1 METLRTRFPA
11 FGIADY
17 RRLFIALSFTAG
29 ARWALV
35 LGRGWLVFE
44 LTDSAFAV
52 GAVTF
57 AGFFPFVVVGPFA
70 GVIAD
75 RVDRR
80 RMLMVTSAVGV
91 VTAFA
96 LVAVT
101 VTDVVELWHVLLL
114 AFIAGSGQASSMP
127 AQQALL
133 ANIVPKDI
141 LLGAVSLSGIAQHG
155 SRIIGPLFGAAL
167 LSAFGAGAVFIL
179 SAFLLSCGL
188 LAVWMIRYRATT
200 VGADP
205 GARRPPVLTQLRDGL
220 TYARS
225 DRRIST
231 VLVLVAFHCG
241 FTMAFDSMMPT
252 LSTNIGGDSGTYGSI
267 LVGLG
272 AGAVVG
278 VLSLS
283 MLDSPQAQGRAFFL
297 AGVGSGVAMLT
308 FGFATVPV
316 AAIAAAA
323 LAGATQASYMAL
335 SVVFIQQVV
344 PDEFR
349 GRVLSLFSLL
359 AAGHMAF
366 INLGFGWLSEI
377 VGVRPLLVV
386 PGLLWVVV
394 FIAAGIG
401 LEDVRVLLRDG
412 SFRASTP
419 ASAPAAAS
427 GGGGGD

>member
-1 METLRTRFPA
+1 MELLRNRFPA
-11 FGIADY
+11 SGIADY
-17 RRLFIALSFTAG
+17 RRLFVAMSFTSG
-29 ARWALV
+29 ARWALI

-57 AGFFPFVVVGPFA
+57 AGFIPFVAVGPFA

-80 RMLMVTSAVGV
+80 RMVMFTSTIGV
-91 VTAFA
+91 LSAIA
-96 LVAVT
+96 LVVVT

-133 ANIVPKDI
+133 ANIVPKEH
-141 LLGAVSLSGIAQHG
+141 LLNAVSLSGIAQHG
-155 SRIIGPLFGAAL
+155 SRIIGPLFGTAL
-167 LSAFGAGAVFIL
+167 LSTFGAGAVFML
-179 SAFLLSCGL
+179 SGTLLSLGL
-188 LAVWMIRYRATT
+188 VAVSTIRYRPSAASRPDPAT
-200 VGADP
+200 
-205 GARRPPVLTQLRDGL
+205 RRPPVLVQLRDGFEY
-220 TYARS
+220 TRA
-225 DRRIST
+225 DRRVAT
-231 VLVLVAFHCG
+231 VLVLVGVHCG

-252 LSTNIGGDSGTYGSI
+252 LSTVIGGDRGTYGLI

-272 AGAVVG
+272 AGAVLG

-283 MLDSPQAQGRAFFL
+283 MLSSPQAQGRAFL
-297 AGVGSGVAMLT
+297 VSGVGSGLAMLT
-308 FGFATVPV
+308 FGFATFPA
-316 AAIAAAA
+316 AAIAGAA

-335 SVVFIQQVV
+335 SVVFIQQIV

-349 GRVLSLFSLL
+349 GRVLSLYSLL

-377 VGVRPLLVV
+377 VGVRPLLIV
-386 PGLLWVVV
+386 PGLLWVAV
-394 FIAAGIG
+394 FLLASVS
-401 LEDVRVLLRDG
+401 LEDVRQLLREG
-412 SFRASTP
+412 GFRTATP
-419 ASAPAAAS
+419 AATSVA
-427 GGGGGD
+427 GGD

>member
-1 METLRTRFPA
+1 MAT
-11 FGIADY
+11 
-17 RRLFIALSFTAG
+17 SFTAG

-80 RMLMVTSAVGV
+80 RMLMVTSAIGV
-91 VTAFA
+91 ASALA
-96 LVAVT
+96 LVIVT

-133 ANIVPKDI
+133 ANIVPKEL

-155 SRIIGPLFGAAL
+155 SRIIGPLFGTAL
-167 LSAFGAGAVFIL
+167 LSTFGAGAVFIL
-179 SAFLLSCGL
+179 SAALLSLGL
-188 LAVWMIRYRATT
+188 LAVWTIRHRSASA
-200 VGADP
+200 GADP
-205 GARRPPVLTQLRDGL
+205 EVRRPPVLRQLRDGFD
-220 TYARS
+220 YARS
-225 DRRIST
+225 DRRIAV

-252 LSTNIGGDSGTYGSI
+252 LSTMIGGDSGTYGSI

-283 MLDSPQAQGRAFFL
+283 MLDSPRAQGAAFFL
-297 AGVGSGVAMLT
+297 AGAGSGLAMLA
-308 FGFATVPV
+308 FGFATVPA

-366 INLGFGWLSEI
+366 VNLGFGWLSEI
-377 VGVRPLLVV
+377 VGVRPLLII
-386 PGLLWVVV
+386 PGLLWVAI
-394 FIAAGIG
+394 FIVAGIG
-401 LEDVRVLLRDG
+401 LDDVRTLLREG
-412 SFRASTP
+412 SFRGTAP
-419 ASAPAAAS
+419 APAAVVG

>member
-1 METLRTRFPA
+1 METLRARFPA
-11 FGIADY
+11 FRIADY

-91 VTAFA
+91 AAAIT

-133 ANIVPKDI
+133 ANIVPKEI
-141 LLGAVSLSGIAQHG
+141 LLPAVSLSGIAQHG
-155 SRIIGPLFGAAL
+155 SRIIGPLFGATL
-167 LSAFGAGAVFIL
+167 LSTFGAGAVFIL
-179 SAFLLSCGL
+179 SAALLTCGL
-188 LAVWMIRYRATT
+188 IAVWMIRYRPTT

-205 GARRPPVLTQLRDGL
+205 EARRPLVLVQLRDGFN
-220 TYARS
+220 YARR
-225 DRRIST
+225 DRRIAT

-241 FTMAFDSMMPT
+241 LTMAFDSMMPT
-252 LSTNIGGDSGTYGSI
+252 LSTMIGGDSGTYGSI

-283 MLDSPQAQGRAFFL
+283 LLETPRAQGLAFF
-297 AGVGSGVAMLT
+297 ASGVGSGLAMLA
-308 FGFATVPV
+308 FGFATVPA
-316 AAIAAAA
+316 AAIVGAA

-335 SVVFIQQVV
+335 SIVFIQQVV

-359 AAGHMAF
+359 AAGHMAVV
-366 INLGFGWLSEI
+366 NLGFGWLAEI
-377 VGVRPLLVV
+377 VGVRPLLIV
-386 PGLLWVVV
+386 PGLLWVAI

-401 LEDVRVLLRDG
+401 LQEVRTLLREG
-412 SFRASTP
+412 SFRGPTP
-419 ASAPAAAS
+419 APAAVA